1 MFPSFLPL
9 WHSGELTGRVD
20 LLLRPPLNKS
30 RGFWVSLHSPYPT
43 IGPRA
48 RYARLLGRRTPTPRI
63 ETFQGRPP
71 VFRSLVLS
79 RTASARLRTAL
90 RERRKKYACGST
102 RKCFSGEPFARQPV
116 HFSVV
121 QCTANLFSHGVK
133 NVEISTSPKPQT
145 RNDFSSPASKARDFQ
160 IRCFVS
166 TSILLAEKEKNFLD
180 LAQILG
186 PTLAWERSAD
196 APDLA

>member
-1 MFPSFLPL
+1 MFPSLMFPSFLPL

-63 ETFQGRPP
+63 ETFQARPP

-133 NVEISTSPKPQT
+133 NVEISTSPKPKQGT
-145 RNDFSSPASKARDFQ
+145 IFHPRLQK
-160 IRCFVS
+160 
-166 TSILLAEKEKNFLD
+166 
-180 LAQILG
+180 
-186 PTLAWERSAD
+186 
-196 APDLA
+196 PDSYPHVTNGGEEQNKRPQA

>member
-1 MFPSFLPL
+1 M
-9 WHSGELTGRVD
+9 
-20 LLLRPPLNKS
+20 
-30 RGFWVSLHSPYPT
+30 SLHSPYPT
-43 IGPRA
+43 RGPRA

-71 VFRSLVLS
+71 VFRSSVLS

-90 RERRKKYACGST
+90 RERRKKYTCGST

-133 NVEISTSPKPQT
+133 HVEIPTSPKPQT
-145 RNDFSSPASKARDFQ
+145 RNDFSSPPSKARGFQ
-160 IRCFVS
+160 IRCFVRRKGGLVMNEAS
-166 TSILLAEKEKNFLD
+166 AGRFA
-180 LAQILG
+180 LAQQ
-186 PTLAWERSAD
+186 LAPHYVAPCRAPHGSA
-196 APDLA
+196 PL